1 MRNVLLIT
9 LENTTII
16 ICFFIFPG
24 RDLIYMNNRIT
35 FEKETS
41 SYNVCFKEV
50 DKSTYTILYKNRL
63 FKTLE
68 EAKKFKENKQ
78 NSYIKDIEYCKSKI
92 NVKYTFTEY
101 IDRWLKEILPSYSTS
116 PAYITTANWAI
127 NQVFLPRLTK
137 DLLISK
143 VTPAYINSILKKCQD
158 THRKS
163 VAPAD
168 KKFICIILK
177 TAERENML
185 CNFDY
190 DQLVEYRISQK
201 KYVSYTK
208 DQLVQFL
215 STARYDSCYLEVL
228 LALFVGLR
236 SGEILGLNYNNINL
250 KKGTVTVCQQIST
263 GDRDGKVI
271 PPKSKSS
278 YRTIKVIPLVIE
290 ELKIRKCQNTD
301 FFKKNPGSSKKW
313 KQYVCIGKNG
323 NIKSSS
329 TIGNAVK
336 RICRNAGVP
345 YISPHGLR
353 HLCAT
358 ILIKNGADLELVSKM
373 LGHKSVLTTMNIYC
387 GQLED
392 LDKISPFV
400 NKTFDPFNAYCGK
413 EETL

>member
-163 VAPAD
+163 VAPAA

-177 TAERENML
+177 TAERENM
-185 CNFDY
+185 
-190 DQLVEYRISQK
+190 
-201 KYVSYTK
+201 
-208 DQLVQFL
+208 
-215 STARYDSCYLEVL
+215 
-228 LALFVGLR
+228 
-236 SGEILGLNYNNINL
+236 
-250 KKGTVTVCQQIST
+250 
-263 GDRDGKVI
+263 
-271 PPKSKSS
+271 
-278 YRTIKVIPLVIE
+278 
-290 ELKIRKCQNTD
+290 
-301 FFKKNPGSSKKW
+301 
-313 KQYVCIGKNG
+313 
-323 NIKSSS
+323 
-329 TIGNAVK
+329 
-336 RICRNAGVP
+336 
-345 YISPHGLR
+345 
-353 HLCAT
+353 
-358 ILIKNGADLELVSKM
+358 
-373 LGHKSVLTTMNIYC
+373 
-387 GQLED
+387 
-392 LDKISPFV
+392 
-400 NKTFDPFNAYCGK
+400 
-413 EETL
+413 